1 MKAERTFSWEK
12 IWRMNGN
19 SIEIFE
25 SYLAEERK
33 GVPYGSKRPK
43 KVQLADIV
51 GYKFF
56 TP

>member
-12 IWRMNGN
+12 ISRMNGN

-33 GVPYGSKRPK
+33 GVLYGSKRPK
-43 KVQLADIV
+43 KVQVADIV